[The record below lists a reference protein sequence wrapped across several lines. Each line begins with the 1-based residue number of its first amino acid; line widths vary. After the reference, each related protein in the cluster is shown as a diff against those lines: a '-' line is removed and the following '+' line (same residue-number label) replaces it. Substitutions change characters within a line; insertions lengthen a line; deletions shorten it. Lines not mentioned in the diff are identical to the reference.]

1 MPDDIDKLG
10 PRVFVL
16 RTVEGY
22 RVRPAYVGVRAG
34 QGLRVCNLTSDRITL
49 FLGDPDIAL
58 VAGLEKAG
66 RRTAPRAAGGLV
78 EVGPGQCRSFAVAA
92 PRKLRNYPYT
102 VYVHEGR
109 TFAEGESC
117 PEIIVEP

>member
-1 MPDDIDKLG
+1 MADDIERFG

-16 RTVEGY
+16 RTDEGY
-22 RVRPAYVGVRAG
+22 RVRPAYVGVRL
-34 QGLRVCNLTSDRITL
+34 GLGVRVCNLTGDRITL
-49 FLGDPDIAL
+49 FLGDADITL
-58 VAGLEKAG
+58 VPAGEKAG
-66 RRTAPRAAGGLV
+66 RRGAPKAAGRLV
-78 EVGPGQCRSFAVAA
+78 EVGPGQCQSFAVLA
-92 PRKLRNYPYT
+92 PRALRKYPYT